1 MDAAATPRE
10 AARAA
15 ALAAAPSIP
24 SSSSPAA
31 AAARASA
38 TMSRP
43 GGGEGGPPAL
53 ASAPCSTPHTG
64 EAAPLQL
71 VSLLALDDEE
81 TAVYHPLLDA
91 QGRSQTHL
99 TQPILRTTRHASKC
113 HTAAALVSSGSNRKH
128 RNSDRTRP
136 QQQKLKHEQTAV
148 ELQGV
153 ESSGGSRKVE

>member
-43 GGGEGGPPAL
+43 GGGEGGCPAL
-53 ASAPCSTPHTG
+53 PFAPCSTSHA
-64 EAAPLQL
+64 EKQL
-71 VSLLALDDEE
+71 LSLLALDDEE
-81 TAVYHPLLDA
+81 RDQEWLYQPLLIV
-91 QGRSQTHL
+91 GPKSTL
-99 TQPILRTTRHASKC
+99 L
-113 HTAAALVSSGSNRKH
+113 
-128 RNSDRTRP
+128 
-136 QQQKLKHEQTAV
+136 
-148 ELQGV
+148 
-153 ESSGGSRKVE
+153 